1 MTKIKFKNIIFFN
14 DNIVYTV
21 DTWSQYDNPE
31 EGGQREG
38 DIHKLPQSRKA
49 VTKDKTLLW
58 PNGVINYYVHSSIG
72 ETFL

>member
-1 MTKIKFKNIIFFN
+1 MTINILYI
-14 DNIVYTV
+14 V

-38 DIHKLPQSRKA
+38 DIHNSPQSRKA

-58 PNGVINYYVHSSIG
+58 PNGVINYYVHFSIG
-72 ETFL
+72 EIFL